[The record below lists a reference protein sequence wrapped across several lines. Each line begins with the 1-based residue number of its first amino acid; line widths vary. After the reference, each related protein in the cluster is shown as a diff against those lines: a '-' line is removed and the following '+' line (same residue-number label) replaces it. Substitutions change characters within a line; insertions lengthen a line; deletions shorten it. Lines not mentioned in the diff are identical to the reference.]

1 MKEKSVFLSKLNVR
15 NIKNMK
21 LIRFGNFRNEKPGL
35 ILKDGTIKDLSSLYN
50 DWDNRFFASNGM
62 ETLLKLDAAELASF
76 PNVKTPVRF
85 GSCIARPY
93 KVVAVGLNYAD
104 HARESGVEPPK
115 EPVLF
120 MKATNTVVGP
130 NDDILIP
137 RGSTA
142 TDWEV
147 ELGVVIGSEARY
159 LNNEKE
165 AHACI
170 AGYCISHDVSERDF
184 QLKRSGQWVKGKSCD
199 TFNPVGPWLVR
210 RDEMD
215 ITDLKLKLWVNGQ
228 LRQNGSTA
236 DMIFKVPFLVYYI
249 SQFMT
254 LEPGDLITTGTPA
267 GVGLGMKP
275 PTYLKA
281 ADVVELEITGLG
293 KQRQVC
299 VNA

>member
-1 MKEKSVFLSKLNVR
+1 
-15 NIKNMK
+15 MK
-21 LIRFGNFRNEKPGL
+21 LIRFGNYRNEKPG
-35 ILKDGTIKDLSSLYN
+35 ILLEDGTIKDLSGLYN
-50 DWDNRFFASNGM
+50 DWESRFFSSNGM
-62 ETLLKLDAAELASF
+62 ETILQLKTSELDAF
-76 PNVKTPVRF
+76 PNVTMPVRI

-147 ELGVVIGSEARY
+147 ELGVVIGKEARY
-159 LNNEKE
+159 LENEQE
-165 AHACI
+165 AIGCI

-199 TFNPVGPWLVR
+199 TFNPIGPWLVN
-210 RDEMD
+210 RDALD
-215 ITDLKLKLWVNGQ
+215 ISDLKLKLWVNGQ
-228 LRQNGSTA
+228 LRQSGSTA
-236 DMIFKVPFLVYYI
+236 NMIFKVPYLVYYI

-281 ADVVELEITGLG
+281 GDVVELEITDLG